1 MSDMSG
7 NMTANLVD
15 VVKGAYDYIDDFR
28 PQTKSIRYNYREST
42 SEMTFLIEVP
52 DSRKRLFGD
61 IKIPMSEGYRVKEM
75 FALPEYTPVRAAY
88 DVKDGYITFNPSE
101 LPSQDEY
108 ILTLNGDV
116 DPETLKEIVHL
127 KAPEDPKR
135 KEKEDSYWVH
145 SAIKK
150 PGLMKDIYDDMKV
163 DNVDISMQ
171 VGVQRCF
178 SNAIPDDALEVFD
191 RTREL
196 LDASNED
203 DRNQVINA
211 SRRRFQA
218 RRDIST
224 SPAEAAEI
232 IRSLATADNIQDYI
246 QVDDPFRERNINP
259 GQPEQN
265 IFPENISV
273 DVTTDLSLDQ
283 QAVDGNIIF
292 RKKSFQDFVEEKTD
306 NEIL

>member
-1 MSDMSG
+1 MNDFSG
-7 NMTANLVD
+7 NVTANLVD
-15 VVKGAYDYIDDFR
+15 VVRNAYNYIDDFR

-61 IKIPMSEGYRVKEM
+61 VKIPISEGYRVKEM
-75 FALPEYTPVRAAY
+75 FALPDYTPVRAVY

-116 DPETLKEIVHL
+116 EPETLKEIVHL

-135 KEKEDSYWVH
+135 KEEEDAYWVH

-178 SNAIPDDALEVFD
+178 SNAIPDDVLEVFD

-203 DRNQVINA
+203 DRNQVISA
-211 SRRRFQA
+211 SRRRYQA
-218 RRDIST
+218 RRDINT

-246 QVDDPFRERNINP
+246 TVDDPFRERNINP

-283 QAVDGNIIF
+283 QAVDGNITF
-292 RKKSFQDFVEEKTD
+292 RKKSFQNFVEEKTD